1 MGLVLVFKTSKML
14 AFSAAPVGP
23 ELALPPQ
30 PETNETN
37 ETIKNA
43 GAIAFKITVAIL
55 GKSIMISSD

>member
-14 AFSAAPVGP
+14 AFTAAPVGP

-30 PETNETN
+30 PETNK
-37 ETIKNA
+37 TIKNA